1 MTGLTLA
8 AIIVGLLIF
17 RVNLVLIL
25 MTAAIY
31 THYFWGAGQIDFFV
45 QDVWSSMDRE
55 MLLAIP
61 LFVVVGQIMARGSIA
76 ERLVGVFVELTRPI
90 PGGLAVATI
99 LSCAMFS
106 AVAGSSIVTMLAVGA
121 VLFPALIEHGYSRRF
136 ALGALCAGGTLG
148 IVIPPSVPMILYGIV
163 TESSISDLFIA
174 GIGPGILLTAVFSI
188 YSMIV
193 SRNIERGHFQV
204 GAALKA
210 LKEGFWAMMMPVVLL
225 GGIYSGYFSPTEAA
239 AVAILYSVIVEALI
253 YRDMRLRDFAQT
265 LLQSGI
271 LIGTLF
277 PLIAVA
283 VSINLVLTEN
293 HVPQVLIDFAVN
305 HVDSPTV
312 FILIVNGILLV
323 MGCFMDTGSALVVAA
338 PLLQP
343 IAENYGIDPINLG
356 IIMILNLE
364 IGILTPPLGMNLIV
378 AMTAFNEKFGFIC
391 RSVVPWIVMMI
402 FCLLLVTF
410 IPWISMGLVH

>member
-1 MTGLTLA
+1 
-8 AIIVGLLIF
+8 
-17 RVNLVLIL
+17 
-25 MTAAIY
+25 
-31 THYFWGAGQIDFFV
+31 
-45 QDVWSSMDRE
+45 
-55 MLLAIP
+55 
-61 LFVVVGQIMARGSIA
+61 MARGSIA